1 MDRLTQGHWMARRS
15 AFRGLA
21 WFGGAVAWIAAIAI
35 AAVLAVFFA
44 ATMVVV
50 ALMAMALLTVGG
62 MALKARRTVRAK
74 AGSDIIEARNV
85 GGHSW
90 VAYGWDGQR

>member
-1 MDRLTQGHWMARRS
+1 MERLAQTNWTARRS

-21 WFGGAVAWIAAIAI
+21 WCAGALAWVAAAAIGT
-35 AAVLAVFFA
+35 VLMVFLA
-44 ATMVVV
+44 TTMVVIV
-50 ALMAMALLTVGG
+50 LMATALLTVAG
-62 MALKARRTVRAK
+62 MALRARRTVRAR
-74 AGSDIIEARNV
+74 AGSDIIEARNI